1 MKTLDIVHI
10 LWRDALGNTA
20 FWEEL
25 DSIVDGLL
33 EESDLMETV
42 GQVVEIDDRYVI
54 IASSIHYNSL
64 GEPVKAGG
72 IFSIPVGCIIKMR
85 KISGPIK
92 RRR

>member
-10 LWRDALGNTA
+10 VWRDALGNTA
-20 FWEEL
+20 FWEDL
-25 DSIVDGLL
+25 DSVVDDLSR
-33 EESDLMETV
+33 ESDLMETV
-42 GQVVEIDDRYVI
+42 GQIVEIDDRYVT

-64 GEPVKAGG
+64 HEAVKAGG
-72 IFSIPVGCIIKMR
+72 IFSVPTGCIIKMR